1 VDVTAAL
8 DAAIRSWVAS
18 GTADVPPKAVTLNAL
33 YQQRLY
39 LMLSGNL
46 RLARETISH
55 LPSTLLPRARDTVAA
70 YHELRSLTAPTRRTS
85 LTVGAPTPARDLR
98 RDYRQAEQRFG
109 VSWSTLAAINFV
121 ESAFGRVRSPSG
133 AGAQGPMQFEPS
145 TWAAYGL
152 GGDVH
157 QPRDA
162 ILGAANYLRASGFL
176 TNERQAL
183 YSYNPSPKYVD
194 AVIRYAREML
204 TDPAAFYSYY
214 AWQVF
219 ARTTAGVRQLTG
231 PGHA

>member
-1 VDVTAAL
+1 M
-8 DAAIRSWVAS
+8 
-18 GTADVPPKAVTLNAL
+18 NAL

-39 LMLSGNL
+39 LMLSENL
-46 RLARETISH
+46 PLARETFSRM
-55 LPSTLLPRARDTVAA
+55 PSALLPRVRDTVAA
-70 YHELRSLTAPTRRTS
+70 HHELSSLTVPTRRTS
-85 LTVGAPTPARDLR
+85 ITVGAPTSARDLR
-98 RDYRQAEQRFG
+98 RDYRQAEQQFG
-109 VSWSTLAAINFV
+109 VSWATLAAINFV
-121 ESAFGRVRSPSG
+121 ESAFGRVRSPSS
-133 AGAQGPMQFEPS
+133 AGAQGPMQFELS

-162 ILGAANYLRASGFL
+162 ILGAANYLRASGFR

-194 AVIRYAREML
+194 AVIRYAREMH
-204 TDPAAFYSYY
+204 TDPTAFYSYY

-219 ARTTAGVRQLTG
+219 ARTTTGVSQLTG